1 MKVCILKDLL
11 LIIPAYNEE
20 DNIQRVVEDLI
31 KNFSQYDY
39 IIVNDGSKDSTADIC
54 REHGYNMVD
63 LPINIGLEGAFQ
75 TGLKYAYRKGYKYVM
90 QYDGDGQHKAE
101 YIESMLNEVKKGY
114 DIVIGS
120 RFVNKKKGMSL
131 RMIGSR
137 LISLAIRLTT
147 GCHIKDPTSDM
158 RIYGER
164 VISEFVKNINY
175 RPEPDTL
182 SYLLKNGARISEV
195 HVDMEERTTGR
206 SYLSITRSVYYM
218 VNMLCSILFIQII
231 RKRDRKY
238 VEQEDK

>member
-1 MKVCILKDLL
+1 MKNLL

-39 IIVNDGSKDSTADIC
+39 IIINDGSKDSTADIC

-63 LPINIGLEGAFQ
+63 LPMNIGLEGAFQ
-75 TGLKYAYRKGYKYVM
+75 TGLKYAYRMGYKYAM

-101 YIESMLNEVKKGY
+101 YIEGMLNEIEKGY

-120 RFVNKKKGMSL
+120 RFVDKKKGMSL

-137 LISLAIRLTT
+137 IISTAIRLTT
-147 GCHIKDPTSDM
+147 GCHIKDPTSGM
-158 RIYGER
+158 RIYGDR
-164 VISEFVKNINY
+164 VISEFVNNINY

-182 SYLLKNGARISEV
+182 SYLLKNGAKISEIQ
-195 HVDMEERTTGR
+195 VDMEERTTGK

-238 VEQEDK
+238 MEQEVK

>member
-1 MKVCILKDLL
+1 MRVETLKDLL

-31 KNFSQYDY
+31 NNFSQYDY
-39 IIVNDGSKDSTADIC
+39 IIINDGSKDSTADIC
-54 REHGYNMVD
+54 REHNYNMVD
-63 LPINIGLEGAFQ
+63 LPVNLGLEGAFQ
-75 TGLKYAYRKGYKYVM
+75 TGLKYAYRMGYRYAM

-101 YIESMLNEVKKGY
+101 YIESMLNEIKKGY

-120 RFVNKKKGMSL
+120 RFVNKKKGISL

-137 LISLAIRLTT
+137 IISTAIRLTT
-147 GCHIKDPTSDM
+147 GCHIKDPTSGM
-158 RIYGER
+158 RVYGNR
-164 VISEFVKNINY
+164 VISEFVNNINY

-195 HVDMEERTTGR
+195 QVDMEERTTGT

-238 VEQEDK
+238 MEQEVE

>member
-1 MKVCILKDLL
+1 MTVQK
-11 LIIPAYNEE
+11 
-20 DNIQRVVEDLI
+20 IQLQI
-31 KNFSQYDY
+31 YA
-39 IIVNDGSKDSTADIC
+39 G
-54 REHGYNMVD
+54 NMVD

-147 GCHIKDPTSDM
+147 GCHIKDPTSGM

>member
-120 RFVNKKKGMSL
+120 R
-131 RMIGSR
+131 
-137 LISLAIRLTT
+137 
-147 GCHIKDPTSDM
+147 
-158 RIYGER
+158 
-164 VISEFVKNINY
+164 
-175 RPEPDTL
+175 
-182 SYLLKNGARISEV
+182 
-195 HVDMEERTTGR
+195 
-206 SYLSITRSVYYM
+206 
-218 VNMLCSILFIQII
+218 
-231 RKRDRKY
+231 
-238 VEQEDK
+238 

>member
-1 MKVCILKDLL
+1 MRVDTLKDLL

-31 KNFSQYDY
+31 NNFSQYDY
-39 IIVNDGSKDSTADIC
+39 IIINDGSKDSTADIC
-54 REHGYNMVD
+54 RKHNYNMVD
-63 LPINIGLEGAFQ
+63 LPVNLGLEGAFQ
-75 TGLKYAYRKGYKYVM
+75 TGLKYAYRMGYRYAM

-101 YIESMLNEVKKGY
+101 YIESMLNEIKKGY

-120 RFVNKKKGMSL
+120 RFVNKKKGISL

-137 LISLAIRLTT
+137 IISTAIRLTT
-147 GCHIKDPTSDM
+147 GCHIKDPTSGM
-158 RIYGER
+158 RVYGNR
-164 VISEFVKNINY
+164 VISEFVNNINY

-195 HVDMEERTTGR
+195 QVDMEDRTTGT

-238 VEQEDK
+238 MEQEVE

>member
-1 MKVCILKDLL
+1 
-11 LIIPAYNEE
+11 
-20 DNIQRVVEDLI
+20 
-31 KNFSQYDY
+31 
-39 IIVNDGSKDSTADIC
+39 
-54 REHGYNMVD
+54 MVD

-147 GCHIKDPTSDM
+147 GCHIKDPTSGM

-195 HVDMEERTTGR
+195 QVDMEERTTGR

-238 VEQEDK
+238 VEQEDKWYVDNASYCASYCINTYDGVHNKQNKKIQDEDRDVVILDIFFTFYA

>member
-1 MKVCILKDLL
+1 MKDLL

-31 KNFSQYDY
+31 NNFSQYDY
-39 IIVNDGSKDSTADIC
+39 IIINDGSKDSTADIC
-54 REHGYNMVD
+54 RKHNYNMVD
-63 LPINIGLEGAFQ
+63 LPVNLGLEGAFQ
-75 TGLKYAYRKGYKYVM
+75 TGLKYAYRMGYRYAM

-101 YIESMLNEVKKGY
+101 YIESMLNEIKKGY

-120 RFVNKKKGMSL
+120 RFVNKKKGISL

-137 LISLAIRLTT
+137 IISTAIRLTT
-147 GCHIKDPTSDM
+147 GCHIKDPTSGM
-158 RIYGER
+158 RVYGNR
-164 VISEFVKNINY
+164 VISEFVNNINY

-195 HVDMEERTTGR
+195 QVDMEDRTTGT

-238 VEQEDK
+238 MEQEVE

>member
-1 MKVCILKDLL
+1 
-11 LIIPAYNEE
+11 
-20 DNIQRVVEDLI
+20 
-31 KNFSQYDY
+31 
-39 IIVNDGSKDSTADIC
+39 
-54 REHGYNMVD
+54 MVD

-147 GCHIKDPTSDM
+147 GCHIKDPTSGM

>member
-147 GCHIKDPTSDM
+147 GCHIKDPTSGM

-195 HVDMEERTTGR
+195 HVDMEERTTRR

>member
-75 TGLKYAYRKGYKYVM
+75 TGLKYVM

-147 GCHIKDPTSDM
+147 GCHIKDPTSGM

-164 VISEFVKNINY
+164 VISELVKNINY